1 MSVTKAQ
8 DEMIE
13 TLTKLF
19 GGNVKSVE
27 LYGGEFD
34 EKEIDF
40 KSFVAPAIFLAP
52 LGWQPAKQQE
62 SGVRTVDAK
71 FAIFCVAQSA
81 RGRIDRMLSA
91 EAMAERISWRLS
103 NSYPCIG
110 HKIDGVTAE
119 NLFNRKLDQQSQA
132 IWSVSYWQRGIVID
146 RPADLPAPPI
156 TALKT
161 LAIQTNIDGLR
172 GDVQQSLLP

>member
-13 TLTKLF
+13 TLSKLF

-91 EAMAERISWRLS
+91 EAMAERISYRLS
-103 NSYPCIG
+103 NSSPCTG
-110 HKIDGVTAE
+110 DKIDGVTAE
-119 NLFNRKLDQQSQA
+119 NLFNRKLDSQSQA
-132 IWSVSYWQRGIVID
+132 IWSVCYWHRGIVID
-146 RPADLPAPPI
+146 RPADLPAPSI
-156 TALKT
+156 TALNKIEVAARAGS
-161 LAIQTNIDGLR
+161 LAG
-172 GDVQQSLLP
+172 GVQSSMLP